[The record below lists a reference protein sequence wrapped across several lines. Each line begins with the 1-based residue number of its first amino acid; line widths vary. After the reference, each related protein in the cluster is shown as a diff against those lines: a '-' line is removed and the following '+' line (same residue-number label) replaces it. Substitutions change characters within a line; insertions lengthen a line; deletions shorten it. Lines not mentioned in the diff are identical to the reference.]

1 MISVVPCR
9 DVIKS
14 PVTERKNNT
23 SINLATSWKDKNN
36 LDVLK
41 FNENGTSRQLLRVES
56 SSESCLEVNNKI
68 MVREFLTFY
77 T

>member
-23 SINLATSWKDKNN
+23 SINPATSWKDKNN
-36 LDVLK
+36 VDVLK
-41 FNENGTSRQLLRVES
+41 FNEDDISR
-56 SSESCLEVNNKI
+56 
-68 MVREFLTFY
+68 
-77 T
+77 